1 MNTGEIFI
9 VIVFG
14 GGLIVGLISILVD
27 AWRKSRV
34 AEQNAVLKKDMIERG
49 FTADEIVRVLEAGS
63 SPGDVKGDDI
73 SSALVE
79 HSYSSDDIAKVTT
92 SLERCAP
99 SLKQAIRP
107 AVVKMI
113 ENGYKGRDIV
123 AFIDARF
130 AAAGERHEAQYANAR

>member
-1 MNTGEIFI
+1 MLSRGLAIALLGAAI
-9 VIVFG
+9 VATAPRIG
-14 GGLIVGLISILVD
+14 AAPG
-27 AWRKSRV
+27 
-34 AEQNAVLKKDMIERG
+34 AVLPPEPP
-49 FTADEIVRVLEAGS
+49 ALVRVLEAGS
-63 SPGDVKGDDI
+63 SPGEVKGEDI

-99 SLKQAIRP
+99 ALKLAIRP
-107 AVVKMI
+107 AVVKMV

-130 AAAGERHEAQYANAR
+130 AASGERHEAHYANAR